1 MRVVCVGK
9 TSAEALKLYVSDK
22 SNGSVD
28 SKAPSSVERGEIS
41 KDGLRSE
48 ERDLFDIVS
57 FRKENF
63 VLSRSQPEEQYDT
76 ILW

>member
-1 MRVVCVGK
+1 MRAGCVGK
-9 TSAEALKLYVSDK
+9 TSANASKLDVADK
-22 SNGSVD
+22 FNGSVD
-28 SKAPSSVERGEIS
+28 PAAPSSAEKGDIS
-41 KDGLRSE
+41 KDGLPSE

-63 VLSRSQPEEQYDT
+63 VLSRFRPEEQYDT